1 MQKILI
7 VEDTKFINKLAFQR
21 LTDLGYECFQAYNF
35 EEANKL
41 VLDNKFDFIVLDLYL
56 PDKYGRDLVK
66 TMFSIS
72 KAKIIILTAQT
83 EIQLREEIF
92 RMGILDYIIKNKEF
106 DKSIIALNNTIKNI
120 SENIDFN
127 ILTIDDSKFISHQ
140 YKKIFEV
147 RNYNVLSALNAK
159 QGLEYLTES
168 QINLIILDMELPDKH
183 GLELLKE
190 IKSDKKYK
198 NIPLIVIS
206 SNYEPELVRESLKS
220 GASDFIRKPF
230 NVEELVLKAD
240 YAIELNKKD
249 IQIAQKRKME
259 SILNSQD
266 SIVAMLLKENEKLN
280 IKEINQKFFDV
291 FGYVNLEDFKSKKI
305 FICDLFEERE
315 GYLSAI
321 IDGKSWI
328 EYLLENSDKTNLAL
342 MIDKENSEK
351 IFSTKAQ
358 TLHLEDDEYI
368 VITLTDVTAL
378 ENAKLEL
385 KLANKAKSAFLATMS
400 HEIRTPLNSVIGFS
414 DLLNRSENMSLDKMK
429 LFLEKINSSGKYLL
443 DLVNNILDF
452 SKIESG
458 KMELNINN
466 FELYSFIDDILSIVE
481 ISATN
486 KNININKIGFEN
498 STIKADYKLLKQVVL
513 NILSNAIKF
522 TPENS
527 NIKVSYKED
536 ENYKII
542 SICDEGIGLSK
553 EQSIKIFEPFYQVR
567 EHQNS
572 SIKGTGLGLVI
583 SKKIMNLHKGDIKV
597 ESEIGKGSCFELCIP
612 KD

>member
-378 ENAKLEL
+378 ENAKLES